1 MVTAVATTRVP
12 EAHRRDRRI
21 VRRRQLLDVRPRLL
35 AAVPLDLAG
44 EPHLGHGR
52 PAGGVGARRPSS
64 ATSSRRAARSGR
76 AEAQAEFEAPIRAQ
90 YEEQGS
96 PYYATARL
104 WDDGVIDPPDT
115 RDLLGLALDVVART
129 PLPEPRFGVFRM

>member
-1 MVTAVATTRVP
+1 MGGEQAAGVLATVK
-12 EAHRRDRRI
+12 RD
-21 VRRRQLLDVRPRLL
+21 QLDAR
-35 AAVPLDLAG
+35 G
-44 EPHLGHGR
+44 EEW
-52 PAGGVGARRPSS
+52 S
-64 ATSSRRAARSGR
+64 AD
-76 AEAQAEFEAPIRAQ
+76 AQAEFEAPIRAK

-104 WDDGVIDPPDT
+104 WDDGVVDPVDT